1 MKNFLKNLIALFL
14 GCVLALALIEI
25 VLKIYNPIET
35 RIRGNKIILP
45 INKNYRIENH
55 RLDKLDRVIIHSKN
69 SLGFRG
75 TEPPEEFNK
84 YLTIIC
90 IGGSTTECKYLS
102 DNKTWIDVLSK
113 NLTTAFENLWINN
126 AGLDGH
132 STFGHIILMENYLS
146 LIKPKI
152 ALFLFGAND
161 YWGRNDL
168 GSFELQ
174 HIRGKIVLSSIEGFI
189 KSLSSYSET
198 ASLLLNFYRHYR
210 AKTIGLSHG
219 EVDLKKIEY
228 LELSERTRTVA
239 IQQTEKYIKY
249 YKARLYR
256 IIQIA
261 KDNGIKPVFITQPAL
276 FGYEIDDLTGVDLAK
291 IRVGDLNGG
300 IHWDALQIYNEAT
313 KQIGR
318 NENILVIDLAKE
330 LSKNSRYFYDFFH
343 FTNEGAEKVGNIV
356 YKHLS
361 SYLKTNYSDYAY
373 K

>member
-1 MKNFLKNLIALFL
+1 
-14 GCVLALALIEI
+14 
-25 VLKIYNPIET
+25 
-35 RIRGNKIILP
+35 
-45 INKNYRIENH
+45 
-55 RLDKLDRVIIHSKN
+55 
-69 SLGFRG
+69 
-75 TEPPEEFNK
+75 
-84 YLTIIC
+84 
-90 IGGSTTECKYLS
+90 
-102 DNKTWIDVLSK
+102 
-113 NLTTAFENLWINN
+113 
-126 AGLDGH
+126 
-132 STFGHIILMENYLS
+132 MEDYIS

-174 HIRGKIVLSSIEGFI
+174 HIRGEIVLSSIEGFI
-189 KSLSSYSET
+189 KSVSGYSET

-219 EVDLKKIEY
+219 EVDLKKMEY

-239 IQQTEKYIKY
+239 LQQTEKYIKY
-249 YKARLYR
+249 YKARLSR
-256 IIQIA
+256 TIQIA
-261 KDNGIKPVFITQPAL
+261 KDNGIKPVFISQPAL

-291 IRVGDLNGG
+291 IRVGDINGG
-300 IHWDALQIYNEAT
+300 ILWDAIQMYNEAT

-318 NENILVIDLAKE
+318 NENILVIDLSKE
-330 LSKNSRYFYDFFH
+330 LSKNSGYFYDFFH

-361 SYLKTNYSDYAY
+361 PYLKTNYSDYAY